1 MVYWI
6 AIRELVSITGGVY
19 TMTIKEMQE
28 RKRELGFT
36 NEMLSQASGVPL
48 STVQKVLGGITLS
61 PRRSTVEALSA
72 ALSET
77 RKNPGSYITDDSQP
91 LLLHDPAAAYA
102 SKDRLYTIKDIE
114 ALPEDV
120 HAELIDGKIY
130 YMNPPVRIHQH
141 IIVKMLVTISNYI
154 SDQNGSCEVYPSPF
168 GVYLSGETGRDLLEP
183 DLVVICNPDCLHDKG
198 CMGAPDWVMEVISP
212 STKSRDYAIKLF
224 KYRTAGV
231 KEYWIVNPEK
241 RIVSVYLF
249 GEEEVVNIYG
259 FDEVIPFGLFPE
271 LTVRLSDY
279 V

>member
-6 AIRELVSITGGVY
+6 VIRELVSITGGAY

-120 HAELIDGKIY
+120 RAELIDGKIY

-249 GEEEVVNIYG
+249 GEEEIVNIYG

>member
-6 AIRELVSITGGVY
+6 VIRELVSITGGAY

-168 GVYLSGETGRDLLEP
+168 GVYLSGEIGRDLLEP

>member
-6 AIRELVSITGGVY
+6 AIRELVSITGGAY

-154 SDQNGSCEVYPSPF
+154 SDHNGSCEVYPSPF

-249 GEEEVVNIYG
+249 GEEEIVNIYG
-259 FDEVIPFGLFPE
+259 FDEVIPFSLFPE

>member
-6 AIRELVSITGGVY
+6 AIRELVSITGGAY

-249 GEEEVVNIYG
+249 GEEEIVNIYG

>member
-6 AIRELVSITGGVY
+6 VIRELVSITGGAY

-120 HAELIDGKIY
+120 RAELIDGKIY

-154 SDQNGSCEVYPSPF
+154 SDHNGSCEVYPSPF

-249 GEEEVVNIYG
+249 GEEEIVNIYG
-259 FDEVIPFGLFPE
+259 FDEVIPFSLFPE

>member
-1 MVYWI
+1 
-6 AIRELVSITGGVY
+6 
-19 TMTIKEMQE
+19 MTIKEMQE

-36 NEMLSQASGVPL
+36 NEMLSQVSGVPL

-72 ALSET
+72 ALSEA
-77 RKNPGSYITDDSQP
+77 RKNPGRYITEDSQP
-91 LLLHDPAAAYA
+91 LLLHDSAAANT

-120 HAELIDGKIY
+120 RAELIDGKIY

-154 SDQNGSCEVYPSPF
+154 SDHNGSCEVYPSPF
-168 GVYLSGETGRDLLEP
+168 GVYLFGETGRDLLEP

-198 CMGAPDWVMEVISP
+198 CMGAPDWVMEVVSP

-241 RIVSVYLF
+241 RIVNVYLF

-259 FDEVIPFGLFPE
+259 FDEVIPFSLFPE